1 MSIKISIKDL
11 IKVFPN
17 IKEFDKDE
25 MNPQIQIYGQ
35 RIFRSQTLYEYLLE
49 FLLVFISPKGTE
61 SIEKADQG
69 FSFFVPE
76 NGKKLTYFPSP
87 KMGLKR
93 FIFLNRSEQE
103 KRFVI
108 DKDALKEHRDYLIQN
123 MDIANPNMNGDFVL
137 DVLQDLLYGFNA
149 VIGKRSWFA
158 QSLLPVAPEL
168 IFCEAMGKK
177 SVRIDLDYDKD
188 EDKFIVDKAFSFTD
202 RAFMARGGEVYYL
215 HIVQG
220 IKEAPEYESKLIQ
233 GLKDLVK
240 GIPQLSTIA
249 QYLQETWLEYNY
261 DEKSN
266 PMEVDN
272 VNRIKKDAMWI
283 PDNYSLRAKK
293 SVIELNNLIMSEF
306 DPFEKVELL
315 GKLIALQIIRMM
327 CLQATTVL
335 NDNDGQEWL
344 VDLTDRPNGQI
355 RKMAVASYL
364 SIEENVFRAVH
375 MADIESYKDKE
386 KIENDF
392 KILKEASEDTNKLIR
407 KLSKDIEFLIPPK
420 GKNMRLSLNENILKV
435 LVLSLIQPGERI
447 LFTTFLEKCY
457 EHFNIIIGPNEA
469 LKHFGNAQELDLSA
483 FDENQTL
490 LQQLLKNCG
499 FLRDLSDATSIV
511 ENPFKG

>member
-1 MSIKISIKDL
+1 MLIKFGIKDL

-17 IKEFDKDE
+17 IKNYDKDNE
-25 MNPQIQIYGQ
+25 NLQIQIYGQ

-49 FLLVFISPKGTE
+49 FLLVFISPKGTG

-76 NGKKLTYFPSP
+76 NGEKLSYFPSP

-93 FIFLNRSEQE
+93 FVFLNRSEQE
-103 KRFVI
+103 KRFDI
-108 DKDALKEHRDYLIQN
+108 DKEALKEHRDYLIRN
-123 MDIANPNMNGDFVL
+123 MDIENVNMNAEFVL

-177 SVRIDLDYDKD
+177 SVRSNLEYEKDKS
-188 EDKFIVDKAFSFTD
+188 KVDKGFSFTD

-220 IKEAPEYESKLIQ
+220 IKEAPEYESKLVQ
-233 GLKDLVK
+233 GLKELVK

-261 DEKSN
+261 KEKSDSLS
-266 PMEVDN
+266 VDN

-283 PDNYSLRAKK
+283 PDNYSIRAKK
-293 SVIELNNLIMSEF
+293 SVIELNNLLMSEF

-315 GKLIALQIIRMM
+315 GKLIAIQIIRMM
-327 CLQATTVL
+327 CLQATMTL
-335 NDNDGQEWL
+335 NENDGQEWL

-355 RKMAVASYL
+355 RKMAISSYL
-364 SIEENVFRAVH
+364 SVEENVFRAVH
-375 MADIESYKDKE
+375 MADIESYKSKE
-386 KIENDF
+386 KIESDL

-420 GKNMRLSLNENILKV
+420 GKNMRLSLNENLLKV
-435 LVLSLIQPGERI
+435 LVLSLIQPGERV

-469 LKHFGNAQELDLSA
+469 LKHFGKVQELDLSA

-490 LQQLLKNCG
+490 MQELLKNSG